1 MIPKLQNNQR
11 FINDLKNYQ
20 LLIDQITDNVFKK
33 ETEQL
38 LVALKEQV
46 LYVDRSHEQM
56 LITGR
61 ISSDLS
67 DYRSKIIEIKK
78 NLDRKIAA
86 WQRQAAVKPEPR
98 PNVG

>member
-11 FINDLKNYQ
+11 FLNDLKNYQ
-20 LLIDQITDNVFKK
+20 LSIDQITDDVFKK
-33 ETEQL
+33 DTEKML
-38 LVALKEQV
+38 IALKEQV

-67 DYRSKIIEIKK
+67 EYRSKILEIKK
-78 NLDRKIAA
+78 NLDRRIAA

-98 PNVG
+98 PNEE